1 MEVLVNDSGESQI
14 SEQVHVLNIAY
25 LVHTVGA
32 LGLVAHGSEC
42 LSKQGLVWCVCL
54 EIVVE
59 W

>member
-1 MEVLVNDSGESQI
+1 MNDSGESQI